1 MWSVRHANKKRW
13 SIFMSIS
20 RRDALKGSLVSA
32 ASLLLIQPN
41 QIFAG
46 NSDRQLELSA
56 AGYPYN
62 HVKAFMTGKAKVEGC
77 ETEFEIDKI
86 GKMNNHIFSGPQT
99 RAVTEVGLAPFML
112 AYANDNFRDYSLL
125 PVFPFRTF
133 RHRSIFVHSDAGIE
147 HPSQLKGK
155 RVATPGY
162 SSTSLQWI
170 RGILQD
176 EYGVRPEDIEWVV
189 SAKDSSAATSGA
201 PSKNENVFPKGLT
214 VSDGPAGKDE
224 SDLLLDRD
232 VDALFH
238 AIEPRAFVE
247 GNPKIRRLFSDVR
260 ATERDYYTRTGIFP
274 IMHAVAIRNDLIKEH
289 PWLPEAVFN
298 AYSES
303 KAIAY
308 AEMQKKNF
316 FGTLPWNAQ
325 EIEET
330 QQLMGKNFWPYGI
343 DSNRKALE
351 TLFRYSHE
359 QGLASRRLTVEELF
373 VPSTLGLTES

>member
-1 MWSVRHANKKRW
+1 MNV
-13 SIFMSIS
+13 S
-20 RRDALKGSLVSA
+20 RREALKGSLVSA
-32 ASLLLIQPN
+32 ASLLLAQSN

-46 NSDRQLELSA
+46 TPDSQLDLSA

-77 ETEFEIDKI
+77 KTKFEIDKI
-86 GKMNNHIFSGPQT
+86 GDLNNHIFSGPQT

-112 AYANDNFRDYSLL
+112 GYANDNFRDYSLI

-133 RHRSIFVHSDAGIE
+133 RHKSIFVHSDAGIE
-147 HPSQLKGK
+147 EPSQLKGK
-155 RVATPGY
+155 RVGTPGY

-189 SAKDSSAATSGA
+189 SAKDSSAATSGTV
-201 PSKNENVFPKGLT
+201 SKNENVFPEGLT
-214 VSDGPAGKDE
+214 VSVGPAGKDE
-224 SDLLLDRD
+224 SDLLIDRD

-238 AIEPRAFVE
+238 AIEPRVFVE
-247 GNPKIRRLFSDVR
+247 GNPKVRRLFTDAR
-260 ATERDYYTRTGIFP
+260 ATERDYYARTGIFP
-274 IMHAVAIRNDLIKEH
+274 IMHAVAIRNDLIDNH

-308 AEMQKKNF
+308 TEMRKGHF
-316 FGTLPWNAQ
+316 FETLPWYAQ

-330 QQLMGKNFWPYGI
+330 QQVMGKNFWPYGI
-343 DSNRKALE
+343 DPNRKALE

-359 QGLASRRLTVEELF
+359 QGLASRRLTIEELF
-373 VPSTLGLTES
+373 VPSTLGLVEL